1 MKIEL
6 KGMTIEK
13 VSEGYVNNLEDGV
26 SGMAG
31 KLNIRPK
38 YQREFV
44 YNPDQRDAVIKS
56 VMNGLPLNTMYWSD
70 NEDGSFEVM
79 DGQQR
84 TISICEFING
94 GFSVNY
100 RFFHNLD
107 EEEKKKFL
115 EYKLMVYVCKGT
127 NKEKLEWFKTI
138 NIAGAELTKQELR
151 NAIYTGK
158 WLTDAKKYFSKTNCP
173 AFNLAKEY
181 LKGNPIRQEYLE
193 TAISWIS
200 EDIEDYM
207 SKNQINENSNELW
220 LHFQNVINWTKV
232 VFKNYRKEIKGV
244 NLGKLYNEF
253 KDKSIDSEAIEL
265 EITKLMQDEDV
276 TNKSG
281 IFYFVLNR
289 DQKHLNIRKFSENQ
303 KREAYEK
310 QNGICPV
317 CGKRFEIN
325 EMEADHITP
334 WHEGGK
340 TSNENCQMLCKHDN
354 RIKSGR

>member
-6 KGMTIEK
+6 KGVTIRK
-13 VSEGYVNNLEDGV
+13 VFEGYINNSEDGV
-26 SGMAG
+26 YGMSG

-44 YNPDQRDAVIKS
+44 YNSDQRDAVINS

-70 NEDGSFEVM
+70 NEDGTFEVM

-84 TISICEFING
+84 TISICEFLRG
-94 GFSVNY
+94 GFSVKY

-107 EEEKKKFL
+107 EEEKEKFL
-115 EYKLMVYVCKGT
+115 DYKLMVYVCKGT

-158 WLTDAKKYFSKTNCP
+158 WLTDAKKYFSKTDCP
-173 AFNLAKEY
+173 AFNLAKDY
-181 LKGNPIRQEYLE
+181 LKGSPIRQDYLE
-193 TAISWIS
+193 TVINWIS
-200 EDIEDYM
+200 EDPEDYM
-207 SKNQINENSNELW
+207 SKNQISENANELW
-220 LHFQNVINWTKV
+220 LYFQNVINWTKV

-253 KDKSIDSEAIEL
+253 STKSIDSEKLEL

-310 QNGICPV
+310 QKGICPK
-317 CGKRFEIN
+317 CGKKFEIT
-325 EMEADHITP
+325 EMEADHIKP

-340 TSNENCQMLCKHDN
+340 TDSKNCQLLCKHDN